1 MVSEEGLP
9 MILLMTN
16 NISNGDSLH
25 MYIGN
30 PNVQI
35 ISMFYGIYVVF
46 FVYIYIHTL
55 SLWMT
60 NKISNLENNFIEMHK
75 HLLFSRKPNKLRF

>member
-1 MVSEEGLP
+1 MVREEELP

-16 NISNGDSLH
+16 NISNGDSLQ
-25 MYIGN
+25 YVYR
-30 PNVQI
+30 NVQI
-35 ISMFYGIYVVF
+35 ISMFYDIYVLF
-46 FVYIYIHTL
+46 FVYIYTL

-60 NKISNLENNFIEMHK
+60 NKISHSENNFIEMHK